1 MDEDD
6 KKKAKEF
13 ARACYKA
20 AGCEGFAR
28 VDIFYGKD
36 REFYINEINTFPGF
50 TPSSF
55 FARMAMDLYKVD
67 FSNILDM
74 LIEDGFRRSKND

>member
-1 MDEDD
+1 MDEND
-6 KKKAKEF
+6 KQKAKDF

-28 VDIFYGKD
+28 VDIFYGND
-36 REFYINEINTFPGF
+36 RQFYINEINTFPGF

-55 FARMAMDLYKVD
+55 FARMAMNLYDVD
-67 FSNILDM
+67 FSSILDK
-74 LIEDGFRRSKND
+74 LIDDGFRRSKND